1 MKRSALL
8 SILVCLSLGTTVAF
22 ADETVDT
29 DTVVVT
35 AKRYVAPTETVQQKT
50 LKEQSNTTVV
60 TADDIEK
67 NHYTTA
73 QEALKNVNGVTFTD
87 MVPGMSSSIRLN
99 GSERVLVLV
108 DGKSL
113 TNPQNTAMYG
123 GNTDMSALPDV
134 GSIER
139 IEVTK
144 GSGSV
149 KYGSGAVGGVVN
161 IITKKG
167 DTNKTTLDARTGS
180 WGSHGYTLTNQGSQ
194 GDTSWF
200 ASYNM
205 DRQKYFDY
213 AGGVD
218 NKADTNFHNE
228 SFTARIDQQ
237 LTNDTSL
244 TVDAFHKT
252 MDGQYTKF
260 DITAFP
266 EFEQTTDKKGN
277 KTLKPVRRLYN
288 NVSVAYNFD
297 EDTDM
302 PGFIRYY
309 NNYNRI
315 QWSNNT
321 NVRTQGVQAEKGW
334 HVGNHSITAGAEYTY
349 EAGSDEGSS
358 YNDKT
363 RNNKAFYLEDAMDF
377 GKLTVTP
384 GIRLD
389 DNSNSGFHKTPRI
402 AANYKANDKLNIY
415 GNWSRVYNEPSLTDL
430 YKSGRYNGGHG
441 AGSYDYV
448 SNPDLKPETGYT
460 QTIGTTYS
468 FDDNTSLDISLFR
481 VKLNDAIKWDYVD
494 GSQAMKTPFNINQ
507 EEQKGI
513 DLTFNKIINDT
524 WDYNLGY
531 TYTKYHAEGIKY
543 YYNQPNSYH
552 AGLNFNK
559 DKWHA
564 NVAMNAGTG
573 RQYGYYLADS
583 FVTWD
588 LGVSYDANKDTTVYA
603 KVNNLTNEGYDLY
616 HGYPELG
623 RFYQAGVKYSF

>member
-1 MKRSALL
+1 MKRTALL
-8 SILVCLSLGTTVAF
+8 SILVCLSLGTTLAF
-22 ADETVDT
+22 AEDADT

-35 AKRYVAPTETVQQKT
+35 AKRYVAPTETVQQQA
-50 LKEQSNTTVV
+50 LQNQSNTTVV
-60 TADDIEK
+60 TAEDIEK

-87 MVPGMSSSIRLN
+87 MVPGMSSSSRLN

-167 DTNKTTLDARTGS
+167 DTTKTTLEARTGS
-180 WGSHGYTLTNQGSQ
+180 WGSHGYTLTSQGSQ
-194 GDTSWF
+194 GDTNWF

-205 DRQKYFDY
+205 DRQKYFTY
-213 AGGVD
+213 AGGYD
-218 NKADTNFHNE
+218 DKADTNFHNE

-237 LTNDTSL
+237 LTDDTSL
-244 TVDAFHKT
+244 TFDVFHKT
-252 MDGQYTKF
+252 MDGAYTRF
-260 DITAFP
+260 DARTWHP
-266 EFEQTTDKKGN
+266 KYTQVEV
-277 KTLKPVRRLYN
+277 KPIQRLYN
-288 NVSVAYNFD
+288 NVSVTYNFD

-315 QWSNNT
+315 HWSNNT
-321 NVRTQGVQAEKGW
+321 NIRTQGLQVEKGW

-349 EAGSDEGSS
+349 DEGSDEGAM
-358 YNDKT
+358 YDDKT
-363 RNNKAFYLEDAMDF
+363 RNNKAAYVEDFMDF

-384 GIRLD
+384 GVRVD
-389 DNSNSGFHKTPRI
+389 DNSNSGIHKTPRI
-402 AANYKANDKLNIY
+402 ALNYKVNDSLNVY
-415 GNWSRVYNEPSLTDL
+415 GNWSRIYNEPTFTDL
-430 YKSGRYNGGHG
+430 YKTIPGKYQ
-441 AGSYDYV
+441 
-448 SNPDLKPETGYT
+448 SNPNLKPETGYT
-460 QTIGTTYS
+460 QSIGATYK
-468 FDDNTSLDISLFR
+468 FDPKTSVDVNLFR
-481 VKLNDAIKWDYVD
+481 VKLTDAIKWNKD
-494 GSQAMKTPFNINQ
+494 GAESIPFNISK

-513 DLTFNKIINDT
+513 DLTFNKVINDT
-524 WDYNLGY
+524 WDYNVGY
-531 TYTKYHAEGIKY
+531 TYTKYRAEGISY

-552 AGLNFNK
+552 AGLNFTK

-573 RQYGYYLADS
+573 RQYGYYLAGS

-588 LGVSYDANKDTTVYA
+588 AGVSYDANKDTTIYA

-623 RFYQAGVKYSF
+623 RFYQVGMKYSF